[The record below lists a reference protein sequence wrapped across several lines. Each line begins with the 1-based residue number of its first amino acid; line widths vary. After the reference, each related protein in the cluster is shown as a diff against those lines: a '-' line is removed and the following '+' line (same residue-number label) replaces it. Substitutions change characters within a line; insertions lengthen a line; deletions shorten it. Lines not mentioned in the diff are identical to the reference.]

1 MRQAVLIKRK
11 QLTTYYRL
19 FIHKNQLI
27 VTLYLFLSIN
37 MKPILL
43 LFILWSSAALANT
56 PQHNSQN
63 THKAHS
69 YVGFHGMALILA
81 GDKVLASHMPLYAP
95 PHDYQIVYEVTTS
108 DTYLKTI
115 KSVLEKAA
123 NEQGQ
128 ITILPTKFNLKLL
141 INKKTPS
148 LNVTVFNGHFE
159 RGGKAL
165 FTTKFTFRNPLY
177 VEKITTDKA
186 QKNAFELI
194 KLTEQQGLII
204 HKIQS
209 KPSYDSLSLVPL
221 NRGEYNGELKCNTA
235 INTALKSMLEACFKS
250 VTSYLE
256 TKDLSVN

>member
-1 MRQAVLIKRK
+1 
-11 QLTTYYRL
+11 
-19 FIHKNQLI
+19 

-37 MKPILL
+37 MKHILL
-43 LFILWSSAALANT
+43 IFILLSSAAHSNT
-56 PQHNSQN
+56 PQHNSHK

-95 PHDYQIVYEVTTS
+95 PHNYQIVYEVTTNN
-108 DTYLKTI
+108 TNLKTI
-115 KSVLEKAA
+115 KSVLKKAA
-123 NEQGQ
+123 NEQRL
-128 ITILPTKFNLKLL
+128 ITILPAKFDLNLL
-141 INKKTPS
+141 INKKAPT
-148 LNVTVFNGHFE
+148 LNITVFNGHFE
-159 RGGKAL
+159 RGGKVL
-165 FTTKFTFRNPLY
+165 FNAKLTFKNPLY

-186 QKNAFELI
+186 QKNAFSLV

-235 INTALKSMLEACFKS
+235 INIALKSMLEACFKS
-250 VTSYLE
+250 VPSYLE
-256 TKDLSVN
+256 MKDFAIN

>member
-1 MRQAVLIKRK
+1 MLIKRK
-11 QLTTYYRL
+11 QLITYYRL

-37 MKPILL
+37 MKHILL
-43 LFILWSSAALANT
+43 LFILLSSAALANT
-56 PQHNSQN
+56 PPHNSHS
-63 THKAHS
+63 THKADS

-108 DTYLKTI
+108 DTHFNTI

-128 ITILPTKFNLKLL
+128 ITILPTKFDLNLL
-141 INKKTPS
+141 IHKKTPT

-165 FTTKFTFRNPLY
+165 FTTKLTFKNPLY
-177 VEKITTDKA
+177 VEKITTNKA
-186 QKNAFELI
+186 HINTFELI
-194 KLTEQQGLII
+194 KLTAQQGLVI

-221 NRGEYNGELKCNTA
+221 NRGEYNGELKCDVA
-235 INTALKSMLEACFKS
+235 INTSVNAALKSKLEACFKS
-250 VTSYLE
+250 VPSYLE
-256 TKDLSVN
+256 TKDFADN